1 MTLRISFI
9 RHGQSEAN
17 TKDLAGQSINSN
29 LSKRGILEAQLLGN
43 YLLKNGTK
51 YDYVFSSTAIRA
63 METARISCEISKQN
77 VEIVTSPDILEIHR
91 GDLDGKPLKNLYEPK
106 YMVERSKDPYNYR
119 FPGDFSESFADVEV
133 RVVKF
138 VNNVLIPLQKTAL
151 LDDGSGRKEFNIA
164 VYSHGVAIRCFLKYL
179 LNADPDLLH
188 FIPANTGVTQ
198 VSYSSQG
205 KWAIHSINEIPHLMT
220 SSLDD

>member
-119 FPGDFSESFADVEV
+119 
-133 RVVKF
+133 
-138 VNNVLIPLQKTAL
+138 
-151 LDDGSGRKEFNIA
+151 
-164 VYSHGVAIRCFLKYL
+164 
-179 LNADPDLLH
+179 
-188 FIPANTGVTQ
+188 
-198 VSYSSQG
+198 
-205 KWAIHSINEIPHLMT
+205 
-220 SSLDD
+220 